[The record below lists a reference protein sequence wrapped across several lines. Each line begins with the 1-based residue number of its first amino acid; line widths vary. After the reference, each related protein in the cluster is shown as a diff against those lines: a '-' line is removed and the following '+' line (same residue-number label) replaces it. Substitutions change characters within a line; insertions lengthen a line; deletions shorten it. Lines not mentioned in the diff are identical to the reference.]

1 VRPAHAL
8 VALVLVV
15 FLAYASLG
23 AFVRTPRIF
32 YDELI
37 YMEAA
42 DSLAHGHSPQVREGP
57 YEYGILYPAVLAPVV
72 WAAPNREVGYEL
84 AKILNAL
91 LFALTAV
98 PIYFLARRLLRP
110 WPSVAVAAL
119 SVAIPSAV
127 YVSVVMTESLAYL
140 VASCALYAI
149 LLAVERPSV
158 SRQIGALGA
167 IAVAYLARAQ
177 FIALYGAFVAALVLV
192 VLLVP
197 ERRARWRLEL
207 RRLWV
212 TLLSLAAGL
221 VAFVLV
227 PLVSGEAPQ
236 DRLGRYQDLW
246 RSYDVAT
253 VARWLVCHVADL
265 DLYLAVIPFVVAP
278 VFLAMLFTRARAGSG
293 QDGAFLAV
301 FTSVNAVMLVVVA
314 VVVTYQESS
323 GSGTQR
329 LHDRYLFYVVP
340 LWLISLFGW
349 LQEGAPWP
357 RWATRAGVVFA
368 VVFAA
373 LLPLAEV
380 DVNDGAKLFS
390 AVGTGLPGIIGKLVD
405 PAFFVGRLVLAV
417 LAVIL
422 ILLARR
428 PGRAL
433 RVSAFALL
441 VFFVIDASLAWGHA
455 FAPPEQKVWAGS
467 NLERR
472 WVDEAVPA
480 GAEVTMVTVDCGQS
494 TLARDSF
501 FQTEFFNGSVGRVL
515 QIGGDFPNGHVSD
528 TGEVDWDTSQ
538 PVKGAYVVVQP
549 GIALRGRRV
558 AQGTA
563 AGLTLWRVD
572 GPVRVV
578 GVRTASALRQAACS
592 G

>member
-253 VARWLVCHVADL
+253 VGRWLVYHVADL
-265 DLYLAVIPFVVAP
+265 DLYVAVIPFVVAP
-278 VFLAMLFTRARAGSG
+278 VFLAMLFARARAGSER
-293 QDGAFLAV
+293 DGAFLAV
-301 FTSVNAVMLVVVA
+301 FASVNAVMLVVVA

-349 LQEGAPWP
+349 LQDGAPWP
-357 RWATRAGVVFA
+357 RWATRVGVVLA

-390 AVGTGLPGIIGKLVD
+390 AVGTGLPGIVGKLVD
-405 PAFFVGRLVLAV
+405 PAFFVGRIVLAV
-417 LAVIL
+417 VAVVL

-441 VFFVIDASLAWGHA
+441 AFFVVDASLAWGHA
-455 FAPPEQKVWAGS
+455 FAPPERKVWAGS
-467 NLERR
+467 HLERR

-480 GAEVTMVTVDCGQS
+480 GTDVTMVTVDCARS

-501 FQTEFFNGSVGRVL
+501 FQTEFFNGSVGHVV
-515 QIGGDFPNGHVSD
+515 QIGGGFPNGHVSD
-528 TGEVDWDTSQ
+528 NGQVVWDSGE
-538 PVKGAYVVVQP
+538 PVSAGYVVVQP
-549 GIALRGRRV
+549 RIALRGRRV
-558 AQGTA
+558 AHGTA

-572 GPVRVV
+572 SPVTVV
-578 GVRTASALRQAACS
+578 GVHSLSALRRAACS